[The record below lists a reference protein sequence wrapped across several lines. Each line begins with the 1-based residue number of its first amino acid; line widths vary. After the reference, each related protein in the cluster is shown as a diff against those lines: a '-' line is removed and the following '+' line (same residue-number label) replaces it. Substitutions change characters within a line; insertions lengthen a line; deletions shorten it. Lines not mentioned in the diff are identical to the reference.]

1 MLTSL
6 IYFPFFQMKE
16 LSHENVNPF
25 VGLCADP
32 PNICIIT
39 NFCSKGSLRDI
50 LENDAIKLDFMFKI
64 SLLFDLVAVS
74 ILITEWIIT
83 EAF

>member
-1 MLTSL
+1 
-6 IYFPFFQMKE
+6 MKE
-16 LSHENVNPF
+16 LSHENVNHF

-50 LENDAIKLDFMFKI
+50 LENEAIKLDFMFKI

-74 ILITEWIIT
+74 EPLSQVIAK
-83 EAF
+83 AFLV